1 MTFPTMQ
8 VSSVMAAQPSSQPI
22 YEIIKKQDIQAAFK
36 DAVQDALAGVLASIN
51 NLIDIYSN
59 TASSSLWTWG
69 MTSRWDYDMWW

>member
-1 MTFPTMQ
+1 MDFPTMQ
-8 VSSVMAAQPSSQPI
+8 VTPALVAQPGRQPV

-36 DAVQDALAGVLASIN
+36 DAVVDALAGVLSSIN

-69 MTSRWDYDMWW
+69 MTSRWDYDMLW